1 MTILMTGLCEKGA
14 DQIWKQCNDAMYAQ
28 GVTWL
33 EEAAYAG
40 DAEAWFF
47 LGHCYSWGDGAVG
60 FNEKKAY
67 ECYLRGASAGSAR
80 AVLGALRAGQYDEQM
95 KQSARYSIEESY
107 RQVRDAAEMGD
118 VYAAWQMG
126 EAVEWEDLADYM
138 PQTES
143 AREQCLFWYER
154 AADGGI
160 IPAMVKMGKC
170 CQNGTYREKDEKEA
184 LRWAN
189 QCAASGEVWGLFQM
203 GEHYRQEEDWEAAF
217 QYDYAA
223 AKQGSSRAMLYLG
236 QMYLNGQGTERDIQA
251 AVQALEEAAARNEA
265 ESFEELGNLFYQDEL
280 VERDDEKAFY
290 WYGKAYA
297 SGIKEA
303 ALPLA
308 RLYLRPS
315 DEQDTVRAEKLLRE
329 AAGIETD
336 GQASLALGNIYR
348 DGLNGEIDM
357 KQAVSWYEK
366 GASQG
371 NPECME
377 ILGCLYFQ
385 GEEGVDRDYA
395 KAFEWLNRCEEA
407 GSLQSASKLGY
418 LYMKG
423 EGCTADENKA
433 KELFERAAQTECDG
447 YALYELGFIYERK
460 NESPEDLERAAQCY
474 QKAIEMG
481 NESASRRFSHFKKGL
496 FGRWKITY

>member
-1 MTILMTGLCEKGA
+1 MKDNRKKRKRFLPIWFLLIALLIGGCGSETESRQTDAITQQTLTETA
-14 DQIWKQCNDAMYAQ
+14 D
-28 GVTWL
+28 TL
-33 EEAAYAG
+33 EETQ
-40 DAEAWFF
+40 EQ
-47 LGHCYSWGDGAVG
+47 
-60 FNEKKAY
+60 
-67 ECYLRGASAGSAR
+67 R
-80 AVLGALRAGQYDEQM
+80 AVVASDE
-95 KQSARYSIEESY
+95 
-107 RQVRDAAEMGD
+107 
-118 VYAAWQMG
+118 
-126 EAVEWEDLADYM
+126 
-138 PQTES
+138 TES
-143 AREQCLFWYER
+143 AAKTQDEITDYATEKSSVLTMDE
-154 AADGGI
+154 
-160 IPAMVKMGKC
+160 IPAFADAPYVVIDD
-170 CQNGTYREKDEKEA
+170 NEPD
-184 LRWAN
+184 
-189 QCAASGEVWGLFQM
+189 FQ
-203 GEHYRQEEDWEAAF
+203 EN
-217 QYDYAA
+217 DY
-223 AKQGSSRAMLYLG
+223 SETSYEYYSDL
-236 QMYLNGQGTERDIQA
+236 D
-251 AVQALEEAAARNEA
+251 
-265 ESFEELGNLFYQDEL
+265 ELGRCGVAVSNIGKDLMPTKKRGSIGKVKPSGWHTVKYDFVDGKYLYNRCHLIGYQLTAENANEKNLITGTRYMNVDGMLPFENMVADYVNETKGHVLYRVTPVFYQDEL

-297 SGIKEA
+297 AGIKEA